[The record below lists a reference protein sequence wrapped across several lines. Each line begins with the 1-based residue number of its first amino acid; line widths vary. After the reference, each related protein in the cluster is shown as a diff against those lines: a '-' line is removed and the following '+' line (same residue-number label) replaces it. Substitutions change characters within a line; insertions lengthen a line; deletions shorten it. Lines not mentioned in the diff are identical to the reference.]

1 MAEDTSDED
10 IQELLQAQLRWVE
23 DGGDPAEGPLMQ
35 FVAMRD
41 NARREERYN
50 HGDDFAL
57 MEAIYSCSCHGL
69 KMPEWVA
76 AGFRRGY
83 QKILACN
90 ADSLDAVFGRPYPP
104 GKHLNSLKK
113 KRNIRFAVWNKV
125 HEILKTEPGTAIDRR
140 LFKRVG
146 KEVLPPIGGSEAEK
160 RYYEAKKM
168 MPFSHSEVGE

>member
-1 MAEDTSDED
+1 
-10 IQELLQAQLRWVE
+10 
-23 DGGDPAEGPLMQ
+23 MQ
-35 FVAMRD
+35 FVAIED

-50 HGDDFAL
+50 NGDTFAL

-76 AGFRRGY
+76 AGFRHGY
-83 QKILACN
+83 QEILTCN
-90 ADSLDAVFGRPYPP
+90 ADSLDAVFGRPYPK

-125 HEILKTEPGTAIDRR
+125 HEILKMEPGTTINRD

-146 KEVLPPIGGSEAEK
+146 KEVRPEIGGSEAEK

-168 MPFSHSEVGE
+168 IPFSHDEVGD